1 MNKRKLR
8 INGMDIVIL
17 AVIAAALALL
27 LYIFV
32 WSAGPESTEQEYVD
46 LVYVLEVTSLEGQ
59 FQNLVQAGQPVLD
72 AIKRGNMG
80 TVVSTPQITPMK
92 KAEFDN
98 DTRQEVYNEV
108 PGRYRML
115 VSIEASAVVT
125 EQGYTVG
132 DQDVYVGA
140 LMSLVFPNL
149 KCDGYCIDLEIA
161 E

>member
-1 MNKRKLR
+1 MNKRKIR

-32 WSAGPESTEQEYVD
+32 WSAEPETAEAEYVD

-59 FQNLVQAGQPVLD
+59 FQNLVQAGQPVQD
-72 AIKRGNMG
+72 AVKRGNMG
-80 TVVSTPQITPMK
+80 TVRSTPQITPMK

-108 PGRYRML
+108 PGKYRML
-115 VSIEASAVVT
+115 VSIETSAVVT
-125 EQGYTVG
+125 EQGYVVNGQEIRVG
-132 DQDVYVGA
+132 SF
-140 LMSLVFPNL
+140 MSLVFPGL
-149 KCDGYCIDLEIA
+149 KCDGYCVDLEIA

>member
-80 TVVSTPQITPMK
+80 TVVSTPHITPMK

>member
-1 MNKRKLR
+1 MNKRKIR

-32 WSAGPESTEQEYVD
+32 WSAGPEKAETEYVA
-46 LVYVLEVTSLEGQ
+46 LVYVLEVTGLEGQ
-59 FQNLVQAGQPVLD
+59 FQNLVQAGQPVQD
-72 AIKRGNMG
+72 AVKRGNMG

-98 DTRQEVYNEV
+98 DTGQEVYNEV

-115 VSIEASAVVT
+115 VTIEASAAVT
-125 EQGYTVG
+125 EQAYTVG
-132 DQDVYVGA
+132 GQEVYVGA
-140 LMSLVFPNL
+140 LMSLVFPGL
-149 KCDGYCIDLEIA
+149 KCDGYCVDLEIA

>member
-1 MNKRKLR
+1 MNKRKIR
-8 INGMDIVIL
+8 VNGMDIVIL

-32 WSAGPESTEQEYVD
+32 WSAEPENAEAEYVD
-46 LVYVLEVTSLEGQ
+46 LVYVLEVSSLEGQ
-59 FQNLVQAGQPVLD
+59 FQNLIQAGQPVQD
-72 AIKRGNMG
+72 AVKRGNMG
-80 TVVSTPQITPMK
+80 TVRSTPQITPMK

-98 DTRQEVYNEV
+98 DTRQEVYNEI
-108 PGRYRML
+108 PGTYRML

-132 DQDVYVGA
+132 GQDVYVGA

-149 KCDGYCIDLEIA
+149 KCDGYCVDLEIA